1 MDYLIRTIAIGVIAT
16 AVTDLWGL
24 ARQPLLGFPRPN
36 YRLVGRWFAYMP
48 RGQFRHDAI
57 AASPPVVGEHV
68 IGWGMHYLIGITF
81 AAMLTVIWGPEWLR
95 QPTVGPALIVG
106 IGTVAAPLLLM
117 QPGMGAGIAAS
128 RTRRPGAARL
138 QSFLTHFAFGLGL
151 YAAGWATRLLAPLA
165 R

>member
-24 ARQPLLGFPRPN
+24 ARRRLLGFPRPD

-57 AASPPVVGEHV
+57 AASPPVHGEHV
-68 IGWGMHYLIGITF
+68 IGWAMHYLIGITF
-81 AAMLTVIWGPEWLR
+81 AAVLAGIWGPEWMR
-95 QPTVGPALIVG
+95 HPTIGPALTVG
-106 IGTVAAPLLLM
+106 IGTVAAPMLLM
-117 QPGMGAGIAAS
+117 QPGMGVGVAAS
-128 RTRRPGAARL
+128 RSPRPGAARI
-138 QSFLTHFAFGLGL
+138 QSFLTHLVFALGL
-151 YAAGWATRLLAPLA
+151 YAAGWATLLLASPA